1 MTFCY
6 TGTTAHF
13 GVVRTFL
20 FDVTLDKSMFW
31 YHFCKTGDDF
41 SASPEGPRFFFLE
54 GVPLTC

>member
-20 FDVTLDKSMFW
+20 FDVTLDKNMFW
-31 YHFCKTGDDF
+31 YHFGNPGMIFRHPLMTHG
-41 SASPEGPRFFFLE
+41 FFLLE
-54 GVPLTC
+54 GVLLT